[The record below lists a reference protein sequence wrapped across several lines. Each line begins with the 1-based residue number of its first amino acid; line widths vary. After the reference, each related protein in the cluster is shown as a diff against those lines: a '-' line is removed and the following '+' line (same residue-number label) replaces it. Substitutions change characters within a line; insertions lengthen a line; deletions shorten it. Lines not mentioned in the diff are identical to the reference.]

1 MIREALLG
9 GRGEVIKNPK
19 VFMDPL
25 AFFKDIPF
33 REDILREVAISIRY
47 FVKNNVKFSTL
58 FLGLTGTGKT
68 LVAKYILNEI
78 EEIKPE
84 DPSYAEVTQAY
95 VNCREVGGTPQAVL
109 SALTEKLTG
118 KPVPKHGI
126 NLGEYVEAIKEGLG
140 KKKAI
145 VYLDEVDTLVKRRGG
160 DIVLYQLLRTDADI
174 STIMISN
181 DINVRDYMEP
191 RIVSSL
197 GPTIIFKPYDAEQLM
212 KILEMYSDIGL
223 YKGTYDSEVLAYIAA
238 ISAKEHG
245 DARKA
250 VNLLF
255 RAAQLASGTGRI
267 TKAHVDRAIIEYEQE
282 KLLEAVKALPFH
294 YKLALMAVIEAE
306 DLMSAHKV
314 YSDLCV
320 KYGQKHL
327 SYRRFSDIV
336 SELDMFGIVK
346 VKLINRGR
354 AGGIRKY
361 VEVPDKEKVKKVLEE
376 NMLLGVE

>member
-1 MIREALLG
+1 
-9 GRGEVIKNPK
+9 
-19 VFMDPL
+19 
-25 AFFKDIPF
+25 
-33 REDILREVAISIRY
+33 
-47 FVKNNVKFSTL
+47 
-58 FLGLTGTGKT
+58 
-68 LVAKYILNEI
+68 
-78 EEIKPE
+78 
-84 DPSYAEVTQAY
+84 
-95 VNCREVGGTPQAVL
+95 
-109 SALTEKLTG
+109 
-118 KPVPKHGI
+118 
-126 NLGEYVEAIKEGLG
+126 
-140 KKKAI
+140 
-145 VYLDEVDTLVKRRGG
+145 
-160 DIVLYQLLRTDADI
+160 
-174 STIMISN
+174 
-181 DINVRDYMEP
+181 
-191 RIVSSL
+191 
-197 GPTIIFKPYDAEQLM
+197 
-212 KILEMYSDIGL
+212 
-223 YKGTYDSEVLAYIAA
+223 
-238 ISAKEHG
+238 
-245 DARKA
+245 

-320 KYGQKHL
+320 KYGQKPL

-361 VEVPDKEKVKKVLEE
+361 VEVPDREKVKKVLEE